1 MNNNE
6 IEIDLLSLIQ
16 AVWKKALVIILV
28 AIIMASLF
36 FAGTLLLITPTYD
49 ATVSMY
55 VNNSSFSFGLER
67 FSISAS
73 EASASNYLVNS
84 YVFILKSRTTLEDI
98 ISATGVPYTS
108 QQLSSLIK
116 TETVSNTGAF
126 TITVTSTSPTEAEL
140 IANTIFLYRLLF
152 QRYC

>member
-16 AVWKKALVIILV
+16 AVWKKALVIILG

-55 VNNSSFSFGLER
+55 VNNSSFSF
-67 FSISAS
+67 
-73 EASASNYLVNS
+73 
-84 YVFILKSRTTLEDI
+84 
-98 ISATGVPYTS
+98 
-108 QQLSSLIK
+108 
-116 TETVSNTGAF
+116 
-126 TITVTSTSPTEAEL
+126 
-140 IANTIFLYRLLF
+140 
-152 QRYC
+152 